1 MREAKPDDPIFK
13 IGYVIGEKRLRN
25 SPLDTSGQ
33 RKTRGQPDGIPY
45 DEDEGKT
52 PEQIDRE
59 ERLAWAKRVY
69 RQSNGKHNLSQD

>member
-1 MREAKPDDPIFK
+1 MREARPDDPIFK
-13 IGYVIGEKRLRN
+13 AGFVIGEKRQRN
-25 SPLDTSGQ
+25 SPQGMTG
-33 RKTRGQPDGIPY
+33 RREVR

-59 ERLAWAKRVY
+59 EMLAWRKRVY

>member
-1 MREAKPDDPIFK
+1 MREAKPNDPIFK
-13 IGYVIGEKRLRN
+13 TGFVIGEKRQRN
-25 SPLDTSGQ
+25 SPKDMTG
-33 RKTRGQPDGIPY
+33 RREARGQLDGTPY

-69 RQSNGKHNLSQD
+69 RQSNGKHNPYRE